1 LQGTLELEPNYRL
14 AHAIAA
20 RAYSE
25 KGMYAEAI
33 AESRKARD
41 LSAVSSEPIAFGAY
55 ALAKSG
61 KVAEAQAA
69 LDALLRLSQT
79 RYVPPTNIALIYN
92 ALGKSDKALD
102 YLEKGFTEK
111 DVRMVFLKVEPKWNN
126 LRNEPRFVDLM
137 KGMNY

>member
-1 LQGTLELEPNYRL
+1 
-14 AHAIAA
+14 
-20 RAYSE
+20 
-25 KGMYAEAI
+25 
-33 AESRKARD
+33 
-41 LSAVSSEPIAFGAY
+41 
-55 ALAKSG
+55 
-61 KVAEAQAA
+61 
-69 LDALLRLSQT
+69 LSQT